1 MHTKE
6 ELYSN
11 KIFFNA
17 ALPLVK
23 VIANDVPSLKKQ
35 FAHVH
40 AIIQVSAKDP
50 DAPGGKVGMHFVVN
64 SDEWL
69 VHLNKVDPHPHVEL
83 EFKSVE
89 AMNAF
94 FKGKMSPATLPK
106 MKGVVSHFGAFKA
119 FLMTLLKMSS
129 LLGATEA
136 PKDEATKE
144 LMVKCF
150 FYLLSSGIS
159 QLNKMGHEDI
169 HDWTSKSP
177 DRVYAWAVD
186 GYPSVSAYLRIKAG
200 KSRAGRGD
208 YKRAMPFFTLRFDNL
223 DSALGILLGTDDML
237 EAVKT
242 GHLIMDG
249 APEFGGQI
257 GTYML
262 EVAALANKKRLY
274 MPSVLLSG
282 GIIFERR

>member
-1 MHTKE
+1 VKNLHTKE

-262 EVAALANKKRLY
+262 EVAALAK
-274 MPSVLLSG
+274 
-282 GIIFERR
+282 